1 MKIRLLIISSLLVAL
16 FCGCDKAPN
25 GVIKESDF
33 ADFLYDLYRLEAII
47 EANPDM
53 FPNDSLKRVAKQS
66 LFQKHGI
73 TQADYDSSMV
83 WYAANFK
90 AYSTVHKKVVMR
102 LQDDKTLL
110 TKEMI
115 KAPQDHKQASGERH
129 QRKMYASKGDTADIW
144 TDTRSLM
151 LTPGLKCGYF
161 TFECQP
167 DGEHLKGDKYTLS
180 LKMLCF
186 SNTFSLMLAAEYQDG
201 SVALIHRNA
210 SMEGWTNLALQTD
223 STRNVRRIYGY
234 IKYNITGAS
243 TVNYLDSIAL
253 LRTHLD
259 RGTYPNINAQ
269 KFISKQ
275 HSPIARNLNSKPIAG
290 GPREVATQPKK
301 LYTPK
306 PGVNKSGVVRRLK
319 PPQ

>member
-1 MKIRLLIISSLLVAL
+1 MKSRLFIIASLVVAL
-16 FCGCDKAPN
+16 LCGCDKAPN

-47 EANPDM
+47 ESNPDM
-53 FPNDSLKRVAKQS
+53 FPTDSVKRVAKQS

-83 WYAANFK
+83 WYAANFQ

-102 LQDDKTLL
+102 LQEDKAQL
-110 TKEMI
+110 TKELI
-115 KAPQDHKQASGERH
+115 KAPQDHKQASGTGQ
-129 QRKMYASKGDTADIW
+129 QRKMYATKGDTADIW

-151 LTPGLKCGYF
+151 LSPGLKCGYF

-180 LKMLCF
+180 MKMLCF

-201 SVALIHRNA
+201 SVAIVHRNA
-210 SMEGWTNLALQTD
+210 SMEGWSNIPLQTD
-223 STRNVRRIYGY
+223 STRNVRRIFGY
-234 IKYNITGAS
+234 IKYNITGVS

-259 RGTYPNINAQ
+259 RGTYPNINSQ

-275 HSPIARNLNSKPIAG
+275 LNSPPAKLNPKPIAG
-290 GPREVATQPKK
+290 GPREVATAPRK

>member
-102 LQDDKTLL
+102 LQDDKALL

-115 KAPQDHKQASGERH
+115 KKHEAIRDAFEGKKQER
-129 QRKMYASKGDTADIW
+129 
-144 TDTRSLM
+144 
-151 LTPGLKCGYF
+151 P
-161 TFECQP
+161 
-167 DGEHLKGDKYTLS
+167 
-180 LKMLCF
+180 
-186 SNTFSLMLAAEYQDG
+186 
-201 SVALIHRNA
+201 
-210 SMEGWTNLALQTD
+210 
-223 STRNVRRIYGY
+223 RIG
-234 IKYNITGAS
+234 
-243 TVNYLDSIAL
+243 
-253 LRTHLD
+253 
-259 RGTYPNINAQ
+259 
-269 KFISKQ
+269 FC
-275 HSPIARNLNSKPIAG
+275 
-290 GPREVATQPKK
+290 
-301 LYTPK
+301 
-306 PGVNKSGVVRRLK
+306 
-319 PPQ
+319 